1 MEITD
6 HKSFGDDI
14 VDVILKAEKYNYYDL
29 KQRSIQR
36 FKTILVSTK
45 NPEEACM
52 LLNLKYDF
60 SKEEEEFYC
69 HQSYWKDF
77 QYIDYPNVFHQNNLN
92 EFRKSISYIQLD
104 MDPSLSI
111 SEVLTNPNILK
122 EYGKHL
128 YFFIRKRR
136 LSKLIDETLITHCEN
151 CKCTFTLIYRKHHCR
166 SCGKIFCSSCC
177 YKKIEVPKEFISF
190 QHTGILSYFQ
200 FQKEEKVCDNCYQDI
215 FEYHQCKHL
224 IEFFQV
230 IGLEIPLIQR
240 CSTLNKLWRKS
251 VLFYLSFIR
260 ELQYK
265 LLHLPFEDYE
275 IRFLYNNRHILSGH
289 SSWMLQ
295 LLKNEV
301 DGGSLEGS
309 VVTGTLSLGAE
320 QLEMKK
326 ISSCWDCMCTRLC
339 HPNLDVFDSFVILI
353 LDNKYNKRIQQ
364 NALEILSNTK
374 KEKWIY
380 FLPLFFSRWA
390 IKEEIMNRYINTK
403 NVSDIPLNDLEE
415 MNTKLFDLFID
426 LSKEEPKIFN
436 MIYWWF
442 SVYTFGKSRRSY
454 EHMKEKILLESPSFS
469 KTFIGILS
477 LLSICED
484 YYQTL
489 NQNTLK
495 RNLSRLNGCF
505 CPILPTRKI
514 KKIMVEEIKIK
525 QSITTP
531 IFIPYDCED
540 NQRYA
545 ILFKR
550 EDVRKDAIALS
561 ITKICK
567 ELLERNQIKIPFITY
582 DVIPTSPTSG
592 FIEIVKDSKTLFDI
606 FKEGTINNYLQIHNP
621 DKKIGEILENYMK
634 SLAFSVVVTFILG
647 VGDRHLENIML
658 TSDGILFH
666 IDFSWLMSE
675 PKPYIPSIRIDQNML
690 EGIGGNLQYDKF
702 KNICISMFLC
712 LRKYVGLLFCCFLNF
727 AFCDP
732 PIQSSQYTIEFLEN
746 HIGERF
752 MLGQT
757 ENDASLI
764 FGKLLDNSKDA
775 MSMKVSDYIHSYS
788 SKIQLPTQKSLL
800 PSWFSISG
808 NKK

>member
-1 MEITD
+1 MEENINT
-6 HKSFGDDI
+6 KSFSDDI
-14 VDVILKAEKYNYYDL
+14 VDVILKADKYHYQDL
-29 KQRSIQR
+29 KHRSIQR
-36 FKTILVSTK
+36 LKTILISAT
-45 NPEEACM
+45 NAQEACM
-52 LLNLKYDF
+52 LLNLTYDF
-60 SKEEEEFYC
+60 TKEEEEFYC
-69 HQSYWKDF
+69 HQNYWREF
-77 QYIDYPNVFHQNNLN
+77 QKTIDLYNHPAFFVPYMDHNKN

-104 MDPSLSI
+104 MDPSLTI
-111 SEVLTNPNILK
+111 SDVLTNPNILK

-136 LSKLIDETLITHCEN
+136 LSKLIDENIITHCEN

-177 YKKIEVPKEFISF
+177 HKKIEVPKEFISF

-200 FQKEEKVCDNCYQDI
+200 FAKEEKVCDNCYQDI

-224 IEFFQV
+224 IEFFQIV
-230 IGLEIPLIQR
+230 GLEIPLIQR
-240 CSTLNKLWRKS
+240 CSTLNKTWRKS

-295 LLKNEV
+295 LLKKDVEGTGNNEYFE
-301 DGGSLEGS
+301 S
-309 VVTGTLSLGAE
+309 
-320 QLEMKK
+320 KK
-326 ISSCWDCMCTRLC
+326 MSNCWDCMCTRLC
-339 HPNLDVFDSFVILI
+339 RPELDIFDSFVILI
-353 LDNKYNKRIQQ
+353 LDNKYNCSTQK
-364 NALEILSNTK
+364 NALQILSKTP

-380 FLPLFFSRWA
+380 FLPLFFSRWT
-390 IKEEIMNRYINTK
+390 IKDEMMKKYMNAK
-403 NVSDIPLNDLEE
+403 NVSENSFTDLEE
-415 MNTKLFDLFID
+415 INQKLFEIFVEF
-426 LSKEEPKIFN
+426 SKDDPKIFN

-442 SVYTFGKSRRSY
+442 SVYTFGKSRRVY
-454 EHMKEKILLESPSFS
+454 EHMKEKLLLESPNFS

-489 NQNTLK
+489 NQNSLK
-495 RNLSRLNGCF
+495 KNLSRLNSCF
-505 CPILPTRKI
+505 CPIVPTRKI
-514 KKIMVEEIKIK
+514 KRILLDEIKIK

-531 IFIPYDCED
+531 IYIPYECED
-540 NQRYA
+540 QSRFA
-545 ILFKR
+545 VLFKR

-561 ITKICK
+561 ISKICK
-567 ELLERNQIKIPFITY
+567 DLLESNQIKVPFITY

-592 FIEIVKDSKTLFDI
+592 FIEIVKDSKTLFEI

-621 DKKIGEILENYMK
+621 EKKIGDILENYMR
-634 SLAFSVVVTFILG
+634 SLAFSVVITFILG

-658 TSDGILFH
+658 TSEGILFH

-675 PKPYIPSIRIDQNML
+675 PKPYIPAIRIDQSML
-690 EGIGGNLQYDKF
+690 EGIGGNLQYEKF
-702 KNICISMFLC
+702 KNICIDMFLC
-712 LRKYVGLLFCCFLNF
+712 LRKYVSLLFCCFLNF

-732 PIQSSQYTIEFLEN
+732 PIQHSQYTIEFLEN
-746 HIGERF
+746 HISERF

-757 ENDASLI
+757 ETDASSIFSKLI
-764 FGKLLDNSKDA
+764 DNSKDA

-788 SKIQLPTQKSLL
+788 SKIQLSSQKSLV
-800 PSWFSISG
+800 PTWFSFS
-808 NKK
+808 KK